1 MRIYCK
7 LTNSTEYNQFCNLV
21 NGVYTLKISRN
32 FKYWYYDLCDLMD
45 FYKKSEVEL
54 DLDIGQSEI
63 DMARALYGNHKFN
76 EKFIREY
83 ETNVFVH
90 STPFENLDSILKD
103 NALKSWNACKA
114 EKANWENEPIGTLL
128 GDIADFSNYVML
140 SMLFQNSEIVT
151 ASKQKHE
158 INIDYEQTYQPG
170 ARFYLDG
177 EKLAADGLLL
187 RDGLHI
193 KVRDSIPFDKYLI
206 WYSTAE
212 NLELGSTSTPKEFFE
227 RSNDRFLKLYP
238 QYK

>member
-1 MRIYCK
+1 MKIYCK

-21 NGVYTLKISRN
+21 KGVYTLKISRN
-32 FKYWYYDLCDLMD
+32 FKFWYYDLCDLID
-45 FYKKSEVEL
+45 FNKNSEVEL
-54 DLDIGQSEI
+54 DLDIEQSEV
-63 DMARALYGNHKFN
+63 DMARALYGDHKFN

-83 ETNVFVH
+83 ETKVLVH
-90 STPFENLDSILKD
+90 STPFENLDSILED
-103 NALKSWNACKA
+103 NALKSWNICKA
-114 EKANWENEPIGTLL
+114 EKANWEQAPIGALL

-151 ASKQKHE
+151 ASKQKRE
-158 INIDYEQTYQPG
+158 ININYEQTYRPG

-212 NLELGSTSTPKEFFE
+212 NLGLGKTSTPKEFFE
-227 RSNDRFLKLYP
+227 RSNEKFFELYP

>member
-1 MRIYCK
+1 MKIYCK

-32 FKYWYYDLCDLMD
+32 FKYWYYDLCDLID
-45 FYKKSEVEL
+45 FYRDSEVEL
-54 DLDIGQSEI
+54 DLDIEQAEI
-63 DMARALYGNHKFN
+63 DMARALYGDHKFN

-83 ETNVFVH
+83 ETKVLVH

-103 NALKSWNACKA
+103 NALKSWNVCKT
-114 EKANWENEPIGTLL
+114 EKEDWENEPIGALL

-140 SMLFQNSEIVT
+140 SMLSQNSEIVT
-151 ASKQKHE
+151 ASKQKRE

-212 NLELGSTSTPKEFFE
+212 NLGLGKTSTPKEFFE
-227 RSNDRFLKLYP
+227 KSNNRFFELYP